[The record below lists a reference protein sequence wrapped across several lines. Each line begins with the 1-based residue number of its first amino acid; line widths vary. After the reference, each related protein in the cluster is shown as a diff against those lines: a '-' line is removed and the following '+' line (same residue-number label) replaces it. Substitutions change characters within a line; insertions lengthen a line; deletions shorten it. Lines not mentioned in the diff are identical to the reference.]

1 MKVNFNNIELAQEQ
15 WRDIEGY
22 DGMYQVSD
30 IGRVRS
36 RKSGEWKVLRGRNN
50 GTGYLLVSLYRN
62 GKQKQSYIHRLVASA
77 FIPNDDDTKN
87 QINHIDECK
96 QNNRVSNLEYCT
108 AQYNMTYNNLPFRKK
123 NSKRLKIKDLYNP
136 NLSIDDNLEI
146 FRANGIECSKRTVV
160 HLRRD
165 LKLDKPKTKR
175 DEIRPLYNPELSI
188 NENIKTFK
196 EQGIECSRNTVKRL
210 RRELG
215 LTKQIE

>member
-1 MKVNFNNIELAQEQ
+1 MNNEFTETELAQEQ
-15 WRDIEGY
+15 WRDVDGY

-30 IGRVRS
+30 LGRVRS
-36 RKSGEWKVLRGRNN
+36 RYSGEWKVLKPRNN

-62 GKQKQSYIHRLVASA
+62 GKEKQSYIHRLVASA
-77 FIPNDDDTKN
+77 FIPNDDESKT
-87 QINHIDECK
+87 QINHRNECK
-96 QNNRVSNLEYCT
+96 SENKVSNLEYCT

-136 NLSIDDNLEI
+136 DLTIKQNIEL
-146 FRANGIECSKRTVV
+146 FRTKGVECSKRTVV

-175 DEIRPLYNPELSI
+175 DKIRPLYNPELSI
-188 NENIKTFK
+188 NENINVFK
-196 EQGIECSRNTVKRL
+196 ANGIECSRNTVKRL

-215 LTKQIE
+215 LTKTD